1 MGCFGIEIETCGPNE
16 ALVVSGIIHLCICRI
31 CNYSFE
37 EKLGERERDIL

>member
-16 ALVVSGIIHLCICRI
+16 ALVVSGIIHLLCI

-37 EKLGERERDIL
+37 EKLGERERVIL